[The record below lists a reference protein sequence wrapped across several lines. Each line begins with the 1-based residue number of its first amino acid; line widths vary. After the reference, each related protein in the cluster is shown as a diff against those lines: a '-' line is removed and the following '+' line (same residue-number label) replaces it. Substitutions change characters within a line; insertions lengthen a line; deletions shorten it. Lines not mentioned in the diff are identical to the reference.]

1 MDTESLLKLLN
12 AHNVEFVIIGAT
24 AFPVHGYARATL
36 DIDLFIR
43 PGPENARR
51 TLKALKEFGY
61 DVTDLNEEDL
71 LSKKVLIR
79 QYLVETDIHP
89 LVQGVTFDQVW
100 KNRVSGTYGN
110 EKVFYASLGD
120 LITMKKAA
128 GRPKDIE
135 DLKVL
140 LRLKKSK
147 GGCRQC
153 SGRTCM
159 VFYVVSLF
167 ML

>member
-1 MDTESLLKLLN
+1 LDTENLLKLLN

-43 PGPENARR
+43 PEPENARR

-61 DVTDLNEEDL
+61 DVRDLSEDDL

-89 LVQGVTFDQVW
+89 FVQGITFDQVW
-100 KNRVSGTYGN
+100 RNRFPGTYGN
-110 EKVFYASLGD
+110 EKVNYASLDD
-120 LITMKKAA
+120 LIAMKKAA
-128 GRPKDIE
+128 GRPKDME
-135 DLKVL
+135 DLNAL
-140 LRLKKSK
+140 LRLKK
-147 GGCRQC
+147 
-153 SGRTCM
+153 
-159 VFYVVSLF
+159 
-167 ML
+167 